1 MKAVAKTIP
10 MKRMGTPED
19 IANACIFLS
28 SCKLIMDYRGT
39 AIEVHGGGESPAY
52 SEFSKTQIKLNYLQA
67 KNFIS
72 TSFYP
77 HIFLSNLLP
86 QKNFIAPFISL

>member
-28 SCKLIMDYRGT
+28 SESSSWITGT
-39 AIEVHGGGESPAY
+39 AIEVHGGGESPAC
-52 SEFSKTQIKLNYLQA
+52 LNSA
-67 KNFIS
+67 K
-72 TSFYP
+72 P
-77 HIFLSNLLP
+77 
-86 QKNFIAPFISL
+86 K